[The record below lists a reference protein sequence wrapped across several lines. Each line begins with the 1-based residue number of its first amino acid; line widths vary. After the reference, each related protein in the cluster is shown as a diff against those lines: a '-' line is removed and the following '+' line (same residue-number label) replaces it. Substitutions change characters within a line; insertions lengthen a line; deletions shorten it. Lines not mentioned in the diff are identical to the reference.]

1 MFKPELFPVERCI
14 KKLFT
19 LSVSGFNV
27 ARGWRKKETGSLSDD
42 GTGTKEIHL
51 KPTVSEESFFQFA
64 SLKTTFFK
72 MMCSLNV
79 GTSLVDKC

>member
-1 MFKPELFPVERCI
+1 MLKPELFPVERCI

-27 ARGWRKKETGSLSDD
+27 ARGWRKKESLSDD
-42 GTGTKEIHL
+42 GTGTIEIHL
-51 KPTVSEESFFQFA
+51 KPTLSEESFFQFA